1 MPEEVA
7 STSSSTA
14 APKEAESKKK
24 NLPWIEKYRPQRF
37 EEIVG
42 NEETVARLGIFAT
55 QGNAPNIII
64 AGPPGVGK
72 TTTILCLARI
82 LLGSNF
88 REAILE
94 LNASNERGIDVV
106 RGKIKMFAQQKVTL
120 PRGRHKIVILDEADS
135 MTEGAQQALRR
146 TMEIYS
152 NTTRFALACN
162 TSEKIIEPIQS
173 RCAMLRFSKLSDAQV
188 LAKVVEICQ
197 RETLSYDEDG
207 LEAIVFTAQGDMRQA
222 LNNLQSTA
230 NGFGHISGANVF
242 KVCDEP
248 HPLLVQDMLQHCI
261 KGDIHKSYKIMNKLW
276 RLGYAAEDI
285 IGNVFRVCRRMEM
298 DEKLKL
304 YFIREI
310 GETHMKIV
318 DGLNSLLQM
327 SGLLA
332 RIFIKVYGHQR
343 NMAMSS
349 VNCGEIQL
357 VKQGA
362 EAKLYIGTYKGQ
374 RCLVK
379 ERFEKKYRHP
389 SLDRQL
395 TRQRI
400 KAEQKAFQ
408 RCATAG
414 VLTPAFYGAD
424 LEERKIYMEYLDK
437 SRTAKDF
444 IDELTALPQ
453 DAKESPLL
461 EKLAEKIGS
470 VVGVLH
476 RNNLVHG
483 DLTTSNVLL
492 DPVEEDPEDPV
503 FPYRL
508 ITIDFGLSHFSDNNE
523 NKGVD
528 LYVLERAILST
539 HSQLPGLFEMILEAY
554 RIHNTNNCKETIAKY
569 EEVRARGRKRTM
581 VG

>member
-14 APKEAESKKK
+14 APKEAEGKKK

-332 RIFIKVYGHQR
+332 R
-343 NMAMSS
+343 M
-349 VNCGEIQL
+349 C
-357 VKQGA
+357 
-362 EAKLYIGTYKGQ
+362 EASY
-374 RCLVK
+374 
-379 ERFEKKYRHP
+379 E
-389 SLDRQL
+389 
-395 TRQRI
+395 
-400 KAEQKAFQ
+400 
-408 RCATAG
+408 
-414 VLTPAFYGAD
+414 
-424 LEERKIYMEYLDK
+424 
-437 SRTAKDF
+437 
-444 IDELTALPQ
+444 
-453 DAKESPLL
+453 
-461 EKLAEKIGS
+461 
-470 VVGVLH
+470 
-476 RNNLVHG
+476 
-483 DLTTSNVLL
+483 
-492 DPVEEDPEDPV
+492 
-503 FPYRL
+503 
-508 ITIDFGLSHFSDNNE
+508 
-523 NKGVD
+523 
-528 LYVLERAILST
+528 
-539 HSQLPGLFEMILEAY
+539 HS
-554 RIHNTNNCKETIAKY
+554 
-569 EEVRARGRKRTM
+569 
-581 VG
+581 